1 MLTVSK
7 ELNLE
12 DFEAWSGGKYTLNR
26 LIELNKVEEVEDLI
40 NEVFYTEI
48 ITETKLN
55 DFLWFEDK
63 YIAEYL
69 GMNDLYE

>member
-7 ELNLE
+7 ELNLM
-12 DFEAWSGGKYTLNR
+12 DFKAWEGGKDTLDKI
-26 LIELNKVEEVEDLI
+26 IELNKVEEVEDLI

-55 DFLWFEDK
+55 EFLWFEDE
-63 YIAEYL
+63 YIANYL
-69 GMNDLYE
+69 GMDDLYE

>member
-1 MLTVSK
+1 MLEIAR
-7 ELNLE
+7 ELNLK
-12 DFEAWSGGKYTLNR
+12 DFEAWSGGKDTLDR
-26 LIELNKVEEVEDLI
+26 IIELDKVDEVEDLI

-55 DFLWFEDK
+55 DFLWFEDD